1 MKNGLFPT
9 CSIHTLDSRSTRT
22 SIPESVMTRIN
33 YRGSIVAMPVSPLKL
48 LQFHVM
54 ELEVKLKDYV
64 PEGEL
69 KNHFLSVK
77 KKN

>member
-22 SIPESVMTRIN
+22 SNADTSVMTRIN
-33 YRGSIVAMPVSPLKL
+33 YKGSIVAMPVSPLKL

-69 KNHFLSVK
+69 RNHFLN
-77 KKN
+77 KN